1 MRCVSLSYKYKRVL
15 RTCAMSSLNLDPSR
29 EVLYLAFP
37 TPLPHWVTHSHALRT
52 FFFTFFTFFAGYSRG
67 QRRNGTP
74 GRYRKTGKLNI
85 TVTTLRQGKQILSHS
100 PATFRIVNIATSRG
114 LEFIC
119 IKTDSYFILQLLVSV
134 KNVSSNH

>member
-52 FFFTFFTFFAGYSRG
+52 FFFLHFLPFLQGTAGDKG
-67 QRRNGTP
+67 EMGLP
-74 GRYRKTGKLNI
+74 GDTGK
-85 TVTTLRQGKQILSHS
+85 
-100 PATFRIVNIATSRG
+100 PVN
-114 LEFIC
+114 
-119 IKTDSYFILQLLVSV
+119 
-134 KNVSSNH
+134 

>member
-52 FFFTFFTFFAGYSRG
+52 FFFYIFYLFCRVQQGTKEKWDSREI
-67 QRRNGTP
+67 QENR
-74 GRYRKTGKLNI
+74 
-85 TVTTLRQGKQILSHS
+85 
-100 PATFRIVNIATSRG
+100 
-114 LEFIC
+114 
-119 IKTDSYFILQLLVSV
+119 
-134 KNVSSNH
+134 